1 MVAQADKRLLWH
13 PRGQNKFVV
22 GGSTQ
27 ITLYEWLPQ
36 SSQIKQVASQ
46 LELNTMK
53 VCKPI
58 FHIHHPHELV
68 TTSAFSHSS
77 FCSVSRGHRILYLTT
92 WSRWA
97 SEMVVWT
104 CFASKRPSMLAAV
117 CCPTALQSRYR
128 LEILAH
134 VTHLRSP
141 QKTQAILP
149 SASIKFAMTRVFS
162 SGTSNPPLLC
172 SP

>member
-58 FHIHHPHELV
+58 FFILMN
-68 TTSAFSHSS
+68 SS
-77 FCSVSRGHRILYLTT
+77 PL
-92 WSRWA
+92 
-97 SEMVVWT
+97 
-104 CFASKRPSMLAAV
+104 
-117 CCPTALQSRYR
+117 
-128 LEILAH
+128 
-134 VTHLRSP
+134 
-141 QKTQAILP
+141 LP
-149 SASIKFAMTRVFS
+149 SHISPCVVFRVVTGS
-162 SGTSNPPLLC
+162 CT
-172 SP
+172 

>member
-53 VCKPI
+53 VCMPI
-58 FHIHHPHELV
+58 YTIFMDSSPRL
-68 TTSAFSHSS
+68 ASHRAL
-77 FCSVSRGHRILYLTT
+77 SVVLC
-92 WSRWA
+92 
-97 SEMVVWT
+97 VV
-104 CFASKRPSMLAAV
+104 S
-117 CCPTALQSRYR
+117 
-128 LEILAH
+128 
-134 VTHLRSP
+134 
-141 QKTQAILP
+141 
-149 SASIKFAMTRVFS
+149 
-162 SGTSNPPLLC
+162 
-172 SP
+172 